1 MHFPTLPL
9 LLTGLR
15 SVLLFLTVTITLSS
29 CAPSKGIV
37 PPGTIPTAKT
47 PSVDDEQYG
56 HNVVQQ
62 LTERYKVD
70 NGNPEMDRIQE
81 IVDRLTKAAKADTQ
95 PWHVYLFKDDTLVN
109 AAATRGNHIFIW
121 TGMLHAAHSDGELAA
136 ILGHEIGHVLA
147 GHTAGDSN
155 EEVKRIL
162 IQILGVAAGVG
173 VSIAT
178 GSTQMGIDLSQ
189 MASSV
194 TTTVGEGLLINPY
207 SRGSEFEADQIGL
220 ELMAEA
226 KYDPQEAI
234 TFWTRASTNPDFSS
248 SLSFLSTHPPA
259 PDRLEKLKKLLPFA
273 EARYRGNPLPYST
286 SGASTTSSEPV
297 KVDTQPT
304 GQVNPPSGDSFDFR
318 TPNSRA
324 KPPPTDT
331 SNIVREW
338 RVIAD
343 KSILFEKPSNKSRRL
358 GEFRRGG
365 MLSGVPDKTG
375 WIRVLRPDQGY
386 LILPDLVEI
395 YSK

>member
-1 MHFPTLPL
+1 M
-9 LLTGLR
+9 GIIR
-15 SVLLFLTVTITLSS
+15 IALFLVSITIALSS
-29 CAPSKGIV
+29 CAASKGVV
-37 PPGTIPTAKT
+37 PPGTIPEAKAPT
-47 PSVDDEQYG
+47 IDDEQYG

-62 LTERYKVD
+62 LTERYQVD
-70 NGNPEMDRIQE
+70 NGNPAMDRIQE
-81 IVDRLTKAAKADTQ
+81 IVDRLTKAAKADAH
-95 PWHVYLFKDDTLVN
+95 PWHVYLFKDDSLVN

-173 VSIAT
+173 VSLAT
-178 GSTQMGIDLSQ
+178 GSAQMGVDLSQ
-189 MASSV
+189 VAASV
-194 TTTVGEGLLINPY
+194 TTSVGEGLLINPY

-226 KYDPQEAI
+226 KYDPEEAI
-234 TFWTRASTNPDFSS
+234 QFWTRASSNPDFSS

-259 PDRLEKLKKLLPFA
+259 PDRLEKLKELLPFA
-273 EARYRGNPLPYST
+273 EARYKGITLPYSKND
-286 SGASTTSSEPV
+286 ASNSSNPSKLEN
-297 KVDTQPT
+297 QPL
-304 GQVNPPSGDSFDFR
+304 GQLSPPHGDSFDLR
-318 TPNSRA
+318 APDSRGTA
-324 KPPPTDT
+324 PAISEIGQKD
-331 SNIVREW
+331 W

-343 KSILFEKPSNKSRRL
+343 KTILFDKPNNKSRRI

-365 MLSGVPDKTG
+365 MLTGLPDKTG
-375 WIRVLRPDQGY
+375 WIKVKSPDRGY
-386 LILPDLVEI
+386 VNLSDLVEI